1 MSRINSRRG
10 WILRVSPAEVTP
22 GRRAC
27 AYVTVHPRRRLLP
40 QDTRLRR
47 PYPPGPTACNGG
59 ASAKSARRAFH
70 PHSALRT
77 RLLHAVAEPGLRAD
91 REPRRRRSPRGRE
104 RAAGRATVPSAA
116 TRMAARPAG
125 FYDATRRYAQRA
137 PRAVLR
143 ARLLAGR
150 RRVDVTA
157 AAEVGPRLYDVL
169 IGVAQR
175 CVEERR
181 GEG

>member
-1 MSRINSRRG
+1 MHETAAAARRRG
-10 WILRVSPAEVTP
+10 
-22 GRRAC
+22 
-27 AYVTVHPRRRLLP
+27 
-40 QDTRLRR
+40 
-47 PYPPGPTACNGG
+47 
-59 ASAKSARRAFH
+59 SARVRFQAWAATVVREQRA
-70 PHSALRT
+70 AL
-77 RLLHAVAEPGLRAD
+77 
-91 REPRRRRSPRGRE
+91 
-104 RAAGRATVPSAA
+104 AAGRAGTAAEAERERRGELPSAA

-150 RRVDVTA
+150 RRVDVTT